1 MYDDRTYNNIMAEM
15 MSYMP
20 DGVDTQEGSLI
31 YNACSKMALKLEEKY
46 MSDQYLYDN
55 MIPTK
60 MDEEHLIPYAI
71 NERGITIKEATYA
84 VLQAE
89 FKQEIPLLSRF
100 CLNDLNYI
108 ITEKI
113 SNYIYKIECETA
125 GKVGNSYFGQLS
137 PISYIDNWQGGE
149 IVKVLIPGEDEPT
162 LEEIREEVLNSYTAK
177 EFAGNKADYKKKIN
191 ALQGVG
197 GCKTKRRDKTSGYIN
212 IHIISSEFKVP
223 EQELI
228 KFVQDAV
235 DPETSHG
242 EGDGLAAIG
251 QAVLIHGAEAVRIN
265 VTAHIEFA
273 DSQTY
278 EDMKSYIESA
288 IDNYFLE
295 LAKQWEDT
303 ENLVVK
309 IYQII
314 TSLSAIENIV
324 DITNVQLNG
333 ASDNIILER
342 NQIPERGEINVI

>member
-1 MYDDRTYNNIMAEM
+1 MED
-15 MSYMP
+15 MP

-31 YNACSKMALKLEEKY
+31 YNACVKMALKLEEKY
-46 MSDQYLYDN
+46 MGDQYLYEN
-55 MIPTK
+55 MNPTT
-60 MDEEHLIPYAI
+60 MDEEHLIPYARD
-71 NERGITIKEATYA
+71 ERGITIKEATYA

-89 FKQEIPLLSRF
+89 FKQEIPISSRF
-100 CLNDLNYI
+100 SLNDLNYI

-113 SNYIYKIECETA
+113 SDYIYKIECETA
-125 GKVGNSYFGQLS
+125 GKLGNSYFGQLS
-137 PISYIDNWQGGE
+137 PISYIENWQGGE
-149 IVKVLIPGEDEPT
+149 IVKVLIPGEDAPT
-162 LEEIREEVLNSYTAK
+162 LEEIREEVLKSYTSK
-177 EFAGNKADYKKKIN
+177 DFAGNKADYKKKIN

-197 GCKTKRRDKTSGYIN
+197 GCKPKRRDKTTGYIN
-212 IHIISSEFKVP
+212 VLIISSEFKTP

-228 KFVQDAV
+228 KSVQDAV

-242 EGDGLAAIG
+242 EGDGLIAIG
-251 QAVLIHGAEAVRIN
+251 HAVLIQGVESVKIN
-265 VTAHIEFA
+265 ISAHIEFA
-273 DSQTY
+273 NSKSY

-288 IDNYFLE
+288 IDNYFLG

-324 DITNVQLNG
+324 DITDVQLNG